1 MATTEPETQ
10 PVPFVNEAEPGLG
23 RRAALLEEQRRS
35 SGGLS
40 DDPADNPVK
49 DDQPFTITGG
59 VRRRGV
65 R

>member
-1 MATTEPETQ
+1 MATVEPEVQ

-40 DDPADNPVK
+40 DDPADNPVR
-49 DDQPFTITGG
+49 DDQPFVLTDGK
-59 VRRRGV
+59 RRK
-65 R
+65 